1 MAGAANFF
9 RGTTIDQDSR
19 FVNKQ
24 NKLLKEIK
32 FPPEFKD
39 KVDMQKVNMEIVKAW
54 IIGRINQI
62 LQIDADDVVPNFVIA
77 ELEKDRFPD
86 PRKMQLNL
94 TGFLEGN
101 TPDFMLELWK
111 LLLSAQSSPGGVP
124 QQLIEQKKQEILQRK
139 VEMQRLQEA
148 IKAKALATAAKTH
161 TGPVYKSTCFW
172 DVGTFARA
180 PAVTVSP
187 PSFCFPASPSLPIAL
202 SQASVSALT
211 FALTLPQASFS
222 SLALTLPLTFPFP
235 EEAPVSSFTFTIALA
250 IASSPQP
257 RSRSRSRSPRRRS
270 HRSRSR
276 SRSPSPRRH
285 SRHSESR
292 HSSSRSH
299 RHRSSRHSRSRSRS
313 PARSR
318 SRSPGHD
325 RKRSSSSRKS
335 ESTETAPSTES
346 EPVDATASAAATEE
360 TPAAAPMDATE

>member
-1 MAGAANFF
+1 M
-9 RGTTIDQDSR
+9 RRVCVRVCERVSWTEGTRCSI
-19 FVNKQ
+19 FV
-24 NKLLKEIK
+24 LFDGSLFVSPFARCSHPSLI
-32 FPPEFKD
+32 FL
-39 KVDMQKVNMEIVKAW
+39 V
-54 IIGRINQI
+54 
-62 LQIDADDVVPNFVIA
+62 LQ
-77 ELEKDRFPD
+77 FPD

-148 IKAKALATAAKTH
+148 IKAKALATAA
-161 TGPVYKSTCFW
+161 STVEEKPTL
-172 DVGTFARA
+172 DLSIRA
-180 PAVTVSP
+180 PASGTSEPSRERQPSP
-187 PSFCFPASPSLPIAL
+187 SHRRRSASPRRHRSRSRSPKRR
-202 SQASVSALT
+202 SQRSRSR
-211 FALTLPQASFS
+211 SR
-222 SLALTLPLTFPFP
+222 
-235 EEAPVSSFTFTIALA
+235 
-250 IASSPQP
+250 SPKRRSRHSRSRSRSRSRSPKKRQSRRS

-270 HRSRSR
+270 HVHDRARDRLVAAATDRALVHDRPLPDATVVTRSRGIR
-276 SRSPSPRRH
+276 PVDHTVTALP
-285 SRHSESR
+285 
-292 HSSSRSH
+292 
-299 RHRSSRHSRSRSRS
+299 
-313 PARSR
+313 RSR